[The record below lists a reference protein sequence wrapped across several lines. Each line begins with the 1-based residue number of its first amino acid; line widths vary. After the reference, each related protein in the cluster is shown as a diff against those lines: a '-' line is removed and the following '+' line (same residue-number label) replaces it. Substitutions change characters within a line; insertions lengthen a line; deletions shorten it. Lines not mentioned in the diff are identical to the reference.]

1 MSLWRKT
8 VLTIAQTP
16 AVERAVRRYGLRL
29 ARRFIAGETL
39 EEALAAVHRLEE
51 DGIHAILDVLGE
63 MVTNET
69 MARAFAEEIKRTVR
83 AFAELPYPRY
93 VSVKLTQLGLDTS
106 EELAAELLR
115 AILALAQEGDV
126 FIRIDMEDS
135 PRVDATLRLY
145 KAMREAGFENV
156 GIVLQAYLKRSE
168 KDLEDLLPYRPNV
181 RVVKGAY
188 AEPPEVAY
196 QDLPTIREKFK
207 ALARKNLEA
216 GNKTAIAT
224 HDDALI
230 RWAKAWTEEA
240 GIPRERYEFQ
250 FLYGVRP
257 ELQKKTAR
265 EGYTTR
271 AYVPFGEA
279 WYPYFARRI
288 AERPENALFV
298 LRGLLKR

>member
-1 MSLWRKT
+1 MSLWRKS
-8 VLTIAQTP
+8 VLTIANRP
-16 AVERAVRRYGLRL
+16 EVEGLVRRFGMRL

-63 MVTNET
+63 MVKDEA
-69 MARAFAEEIKRTVR
+69 MARSFAEEIKKTVR
-83 AFAELPYPRY
+83 AFASLPYPRY

-106 EELAAELLR
+106 EELAKELLGE
-115 AILALAQEGDV
+115 ILAEAKAGEV

-135 PRVDATLRLY
+135 PRVDKTLAVYR
-145 KAMREAGFENV
+145 AMREAGFENV

-168 KDLEDLLPYRPNV
+168 ADLEALLPYRPNV

-196 QDLPTIREKFK
+196 PDLPTIRAKFK
-207 ALARKNLEA
+207 ALVEKNLRA
-216 GNKTAIAT
+216 GNPTAIAT
-224 HDDALI
+224 HDDALV
-230 RWAKAWTEEA
+230 RWAKDWARERD
-240 GIPRERYEFQ
+240 IPRNLYEFQ

-257 ELQKKTAR
+257 ALQKKTAR

-271 AYVPFGEA
+271 AYVPFGKA
-279 WYPYFARRI
+279 WYPYFSRRI

-298 LRGLLKR
+298 LRGLLKP

>member
-1 MSLWRKT
+1 
-8 VLTIAQTP
+8 
-16 AVERAVRRYGLRL
+16 
-29 ARRFIAGETL
+29 
-39 EEALAAVHRLEE
+39 
-51 DGIHAILDVLGE
+51 
-63 MVTNET
+63 MVTNEA
-69 MARAFAEEIKRTVR
+69 MARAFAEEIKKTVK
-83 AFAELPYPRY
+83 AFSELPYPRY

-106 EELAAELLR
+106 KALAEELLKE
-115 AILALAQEGDV
+115 ILALARAGDV

-135 PRVDATLRLY
+135 PRVDATLDIYR
-145 KAMREAGFENV
+145 AMREAGFENV

-240 GIPRERYEFQ
+240 GIPRDRYEFQ

-279 WYPYFARRI
+279 WYPYFSRRI

>member
-1 MSLWRKT
+1 MSLWRKS
-8 VLTIAQTP
+8 VLFIANRP
-16 AVERAVRRYGLRL
+16 EVERLVRRFGMRL

-63 MVTNET
+63 MVEDEA
-69 MARAFAEEIKRTVR
+69 MARAFAEEIKKTVE
-83 AFAELPYPRY
+83 AFATLPYPRY

-106 EELAAELLR
+106 EELAKELLGE
-115 AILALAQEGDV
+115 ILALAKEGDV

-135 PRVDATLRLY
+135 PRVEKTLNVYR
-145 KAMREAGFENV
+145 AMREAGFEKV
-156 GIVLQAYLKRSE
+156 GIVLQSYLKRTE
-168 KDLEDLLPYRPNV
+168 ADLEALLPYRPNI

-207 ALARKNLEA
+207 ALVEKNLLA
-216 GNKTAIAT
+216 GNPTAIAT
-224 HDDALI
+224 HDDVLI
-230 RWAKAWTEEA
+230 RWAKDWTQA
-240 GIPRERYEFQ
+240 KAIPRSLYEFQ

-257 ELQKKTAR
+257 ALQKKTAR

-279 WYPYFARRI
+279 WYPYFSRRI

-298 LRGLLKR
+298 LRGLLKS

>member
-1 MSLWRKT
+1 MSLWRKS
-8 VLTIAQTP
+8 VLAIANRP
-16 AVERAVRRYGLRL
+16 AIEGLVRRYGMRL

-63 MVTNET
+63 MVKDEA
-69 MARAFAEEIKRTVR
+69 MARAFAEEIKKAVR
-83 AFAELPYPRY
+83 AFAALPYPRY

-106 EELAAELLR
+106 EELAKELLGE
-115 AILALAQEGDV
+115 ILAEAKAGEV

-135 PRVDATLRLY
+135 PRVDKTLAVYR
-145 KAMREAGFENV
+145 AMREAGFENV

-168 KDLEDLLPYRPNV
+168 ADLEALLPYRPHI

-188 AEPPEVAY
+188 AEPPEVAFP
-196 QDLPTIREKFK
+196 DLPTIRATFK
-207 ALARKNLEA
+207 ALVEKNLRA
-216 GNKTAIAT
+216 GNPTAIAT

-230 RWAKAWTEEA
+230 RWAKDWARERD
-240 GIPRERYEFQ
+240 IPRNLYEFQ

-257 ELQKKTAR
+257 ALQKKTAR

-271 AYVPFGEA
+271 AYVPFGKY
-279 WYPYFARRI
+279 WYPYFSRRI

-298 LRGLLKR
+298 LRGLLKP

>member
-1 MSLWRKT
+1 MSLWRNA
-8 VLTIAQTP
+8 VLAVAGRP
-16 AVERAVRRYGLRL
+16 AVERLVRRHGMGL

-51 DGIHAILDVLGE
+51 DGVHAILDVLGE
-63 MVTNET
+63 MVTGEA
-69 MARAFAEEIKRTVR
+69 MARAFAEEIKKTVR
-83 AFAELPYPRY
+83 AFAALPYPRY

-106 EELAAELLR
+106 EALAKELLEE
-115 AILALAQEGDV
+115 ILALAKEGGV
-126 FIRIDMEDS
+126 FVRIDMEDS
-135 PRVDATLRLY
+135 PRVDKTLAVYR
-145 KAMREAGFENV
+145 AMREAGFENV
-156 GIVLQAYLKRSE
+156 GIVLQAYLKRSQA
-168 KDLEDLLPYRPNV
+168 DLEALLPYRPNV

-196 QDLPTIREKFK
+196 PDLPTIRAKFK
-207 ALARKNLEA
+207 ALVEKNLLA
-216 GNKTAIAT
+216 GNPTAIAT

-230 RWAKAWTEEA
+230 YWAKDWTKEQE
-240 GIPRERYEFQ
+240 IPRERYEFQ

-257 ELQKKTAR
+257 ALQKKTAR

-271 AYVPFGEA
+271 AYVPFGKS
-279 WYPYFARRI
+279 WYPYFSRRI